1 MAHLLMI
8 ESWVG
13 ASGNLLP
20 PLLREL
26 GHSYTFVT
34 RKASHYQNPMSSEK
48 HAVFRYADDVV
59 ETETN
64 DLQQLIES
72 VRHVR
77 FDGVITVCDY
87 YIETVCEVA
96 KAYNVPCP
104 FSANVKTARQKHL
117 MRQAVDRAGLSNPKY
132 MLAYNWEEVEKAAQE
147 IGYPLVLKPVD
158 LASSAFVKLI
168 QTSNDLQQA
177 YRDLENFPLN
187 FRDQERER
195 AFLIEEYI
203 CGEEVSVETVS
214 NNGEITVVGITDKS
228 VTGSPYFIENGHMFP
243 AKLDEDVKEEIGD
256 YVRNVLLATGYDH
269 GIAHTEIKL
278 TKDGPKVVEIN
289 PRTAGNYIV
298 ELIEYVTGVNMLKA
312 FVSLALGQQPS
323 VTVSDTGG
331 RTLSGQTLEAFL
343 ASVQHA
349 NIFSVGLNCS
359 FGARQLKPFLEQL
372 AARAPYYISAYPNA
386 GLPNSLGQYDQTPA
400 DMAHEVKEYI
410 QEGLINIIGGCCGTT
425 DAYIAEY
432 PALIAGAAPHV
443 PAPKPESLWLS
454 GLELLEVTP
463 EKNFINVGERCNV
476 AGSRKFLRLVNEK
489 KYDEA
494 LSIARQQV
502 EDGAQ
507 IIDVNMDDG
516 LLDAQA
522 EMTTFLNLIASEPEI
537 ARVPVMIDSSK
548 WDVIVAGL
556 KCLQG
561 KSIVNSI
568 SLKEGEEK
576 FLEHARTIRQYGAAT
591 VVMAF
596 DEKGQADTYERKI
609 EVCARAYQLLVE
621 KVGFNPHDIIFDPNV
636 LAVATGMDE
645 HNNYAV
651 DFIRATGWIRKNLP
665 GAHVSGGVSN
675 LSFSFRGNNYIR
687 EAMHA
692 VFLYH
697 AIREGMDMGIVN
709 PATAV
714 LYTDIPADILER
726 IEDVVL
732 NRRLDAAERLIE
744 TAEQLK
750 AAAEQQK
757 GNATDKQ
764 VAPLSWRNGTSVE
777 ERLKHALTKGIG
789 DYLEEDL
796 AEALKLYP
804 KAVDI
809 IEGPLMA
816 GMNYVGELFGA
827 GKMFL
832 PQVVK
837 TARTMKKAVAI
848 LQPVIEAE
856 KQEGSASAGK
866 VLLATVKGDVHD
878 IGKNIVSVVMACNG
892 YEIIDLGVMVPAET
906 IVQRALE
913 EKVDMIGLSGLIT
926 PSLEEMVHVA
936 MELEKAGADIP
947 LLIGGATTSRLH
959 TALKIA
965 PVYHAPVV
973 HLKDASQN
981 ATVAARLM
989 NPKAKEELKEKLS
1002 SEYQQ
1007 LREKNAAQAPKTV
1020 PLEEAQKNKLNLF

>member
-323 VTVSDTGG
+323 VTVSDTNVSSAAIMFIVPDCGG
-331 RTLSGQTLEAFL
+331 KIRQIKGADTLREDS
-343 ASVQHA
+343 
-349 NIFSVGLNCS
+349 
-359 FGARQLKPFLEQL
+359 
-372 AARAPYYISAYPNA
+372 
-386 GLPNSLGQYDQTPA
+386 
-400 DMAHEVKEYI
+400 
-410 QEGLINIIGGCCGTT
+410 NIIR
-425 DAYIAEY
+425 YRI
-432 PALIAGAAPHV
+432 
-443 PAPKPESLWLS
+443 
-454 GLELLEVTP
+454 
-463 EKNFINVGERCNV
+463 
-476 AGSRKFLRLVNEK
+476 
-489 KYDEA
+489 
-494 LSIARQQV
+494 
-502 EDGAQ
+502 EDC
-507 IIDVNMDDG
+507 V
-516 LLDAQA
+516 
-522 EMTTFLNLIASEPEI
+522 
-537 ARVPVMIDSSK
+537 
-548 WDVIVAGL
+548 
-556 KCLQG
+556 G
-561 KSIVNSI
+561 KSI
-568 SLKEGEEK
+568 EK
-576 FLEHARTIRQYGAAT
+576 PIDNACYLGHVITRDCDGYGARMFA
-591 VVMAF
+591 
-596 DEKGQADTYERKI
+596 E
-609 EVCARAYQLLVE
+609 
-621 KVGFNPHDIIFDPNV
+621 
-636 LAVATGMDE
+636 
-645 HNNYAV
+645 
-651 DFIRATGWIRKNLP
+651 
-665 GAHVSGGVSN
+665 
-675 LSFSFRGNNYIR
+675 
-687 EAMHA
+687 
-692 VFLYH
+692 
-697 AIREGMDMGIVN
+697 
-709 PATAV
+709 TA
-714 LYTDIPADILER
+714 L
-726 IEDVVL
+726 
-732 NRRLDAAERLIE
+732 RRLEIEFEETER
-744 TAEQLK
+744 
-750 AAAEQQK
+750 
-757 GNATDKQ
+757 
-764 VAPLSWRNGTSVE
+764 V
-777 ERLKHALTKGIG
+777 
-789 DYLEEDL
+789 Y
-796 AEALKLYP
+796 EA
-804 KAVDI
+804 I
-809 IEGPLMA
+809 
-816 GMNYVGELFGA
+816 
-827 GKMFL
+827 
-832 PQVVK
+832 
-837 TARTMKKAVAI
+837 
-848 LQPVIEAE
+848 
-856 KQEGSASAGK
+856 
-866 VLLATVKGDVHD
+866 
-878 IGKNIVSVVMACNG
+878 
-892 YEIIDLGVMVPAET
+892 
-906 IVQRALE
+906 
-913 EKVDMIGLSGLIT
+913 
-926 PSLEEMVHVA
+926 
-936 MELEKAGADIP
+936 
-947 LLIGGATTSRLH
+947 
-959 TALKIA
+959 
-965 PVYHAPVV
+965 
-973 HLKDASQN
+973 
-981 ATVAARLM
+981 
-989 NPKAKEELKEKLS
+989 
-1002 SEYQQ
+1002 
-1007 LREKNAAQAPKTV
+1007 
-1020 PLEEAQKNKLNLF
+1020 